1 MTPQTAV
8 DVGYRLQL
16 SPETASIPHMF
27 KFSDIESRGSMGLS
41 ILSRWPGWFRF
52 TPTSMWADLLS
63 GYQSG
68 TWSTPSDVVGSKA
81 YILTGRLCGSLL

>member
-1 MTPQTAV
+1 
-8 DVGYRLQL
+8 
-16 SPETASIPHMF
+16 
-27 KFSDIESRGSMGLS
+27 MGLS